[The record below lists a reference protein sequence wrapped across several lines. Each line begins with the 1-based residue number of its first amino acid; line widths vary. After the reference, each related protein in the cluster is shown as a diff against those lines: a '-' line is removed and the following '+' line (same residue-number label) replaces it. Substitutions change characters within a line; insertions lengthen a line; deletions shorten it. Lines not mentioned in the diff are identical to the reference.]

1 MEIFFGIL
9 VVILALISIVVIRNR
24 RTIGTAINAT
34 MTARKVQKDL
44 EKSVYQEAYNKAM
57 VKEIPRMAAEKA
69 KRDINKKL
77 NKTPFTEKLAKMS
90 EELTKDAKKGGRE
103 AKGLNSIIDD
113 VNVFKN
119 ERKYVER
126 KGWETRPIKDR
137 KGKKIGFQAA
147 NTDVLGDIFGSID
160 KHNRTKKDMD
170 FLGLGDFKSNGKR
183 KKGKHEFWGKD
194 F

>member
-1 MEIFFGIL
+1 MEVLFAVLGLTLLLIAFF
-9 VVILALISIVVIRNR
+9 AIRNR
-24 RTIGTAINAT
+24 GAIGTAVNAT
-34 MTARKVQKDL
+34 MMARKAQKDL
-44 EKSVYQEAYNKAM
+44 EKSVYQKAYNEAL
-57 VKEIPRMAAEKA
+57 VKEMPRMAKEKA
-69 KRDINKKL
+69 KRDVDKKL

-113 VNVFKN
+113 MNVFKN
-119 ERKYVER
+119 ERKYVEH
-126 KGWETRPIKDR
+126 KDWDTRPIKDR
-137 KGKKIGFQAA
+137 KGRKIGFQAA
-147 NTDVLGDIFGSID
+147 NTDVLGDIFGNID
-160 KHNRTKKDMD
+160 RKKKDMD